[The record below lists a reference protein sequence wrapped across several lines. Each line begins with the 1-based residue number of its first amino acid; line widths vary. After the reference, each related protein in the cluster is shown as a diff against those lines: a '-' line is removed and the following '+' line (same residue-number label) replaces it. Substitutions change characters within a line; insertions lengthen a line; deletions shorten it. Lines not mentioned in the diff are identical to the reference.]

1 MDDVQKNEQ
10 KDRSSDDLR
19 AKAEY
24 IIEARREADEN
35 SIRNLDIEQI
45 AEVIHEL
52 KVHQV
57 ELEMQNEN
65 LRATRDQL
73 EEIYTQYAD
82 LYDNAPVGY
91 VTSNA
96 FGVVFRVNK
105 TLATMLNTKVEELLA
120 TNLNHWCLDR
130 DAFYLHCRTLINKG
144 GFYRS
149 EFMMQKTDRS
159 VFPVSVESRLVKSDH
174 PELQPEI
181 RSVFIDISEKKQ
193 LEENLRRSERLETI
207 GTLAGGIAH
216 EFNNILSIIIGNN
229 ELAMET
235 APKLG
240 YLKDNLEEIRSA
252 SMRAKEVVKQLL
264 TFSRQDNAKKV
275 PLEIS
280 TVVKDSIKLIRSS
293 IPANIDIRQRLC
305 DNVDTIVANPTQIN
319 QLLINLCS
327 NATDAMPSAGG
338 MVTIE
343 LRNVCLKK
351 DSGSVDLGL
360 KPGRYIKLMVRD
372 NGVGMEKKILNR
384 IFEPYFTT
392 KEVGKGTGI
401 GLAVVHG
408 IVERHDGAITVESH
422 PGEGTLFTT
431 YLPSSPMA
439 VEEVP
444 DKQICLPRG
453 NETIL
458 IVDDELSILKLWQ
471 LQFEKLGYTVF
482 GMTDPLEAV
491 TRLKKDYH
499 DIDLVITD
507 MAMPRMTGD
516 QLAVE
521 VLKIN
526 PNIPIILCTGY
537 SEKISKEKAFDL
549 GIRAFAMKPLNINDF
564 AFRVRNVLDSR
575 RQCTLPEVLSEDL

>member
-1 MDDVQKNEQ
+1 MDDVQKKEQ
-10 KDRSSDDLR
+10 KDRSSDGLR
-19 AKAEY
+19 AKAEC
-24 IIEARREADEN
+24 IIKTRREADEN
-35 SIRNLDIEQI
+35 SIRKLEIEQI

-96 FGVVFRVNK
+96 FGVVLQVNK
-105 TLATMLNTKVEELLA
+105 TLATMLNTKAEELLT
-120 TNLNHWCLDR
+120 TNLNPWCLDQ

-144 GFYRS
+144 GFHRG
-149 EFMMQKTDRS
+149 EILMKTADRFD
-159 VFPVSVESRLVKSDH
+159 FPVSVESRLVKADH
-174 PELQPEI
+174 PEMQSEI

-275 PLEIS
+275 PLDIG
-280 TVVKDSIKLIRSS
+280 TVVKDSLKLIRSS

-327 NATDAMPSAGG
+327 NATDAMPPSGG
-338 MVTIE
+338 MITIE
-343 LRNVCLKK
+343 LRNICLKK
-351 DSGSVDLGL
+351 DSGTVDLGL
-360 KPGRYIKLMVRD
+360 KPGRYIKLVVRD

-401 GLAVVHG
+401 GMAVVHG
-408 IVERHDGAITVESH
+408 IVERHKGVITVESH

-431 YLPSSPMA
+431 YLPSSRMS
-439 VEEVP
+439 VEEVA
-444 DKQICLPRG
+444 DRQISLPRG
-453 NETIL
+453 DETIL
-458 IVDDELSILKLWQ
+458 IVDDEPSLLKLWQ
-471 LQFEKLGYTVF
+471 LQFEKLGYTVI
-482 GMTDPLEAV
+482 GTTDPLEAI
-491 TRLKKDYH
+491 TYLKKDRYNV
-499 DIDLVITD
+499 DLVLTD

-526 PNIPIILCTGY
+526 PDIPIILCTGY

-549 GIRAFAMKPLNINDF
+549 GICAFAMKPLNINDL
-564 AFRVRNVLDSR
+564 ALRVRNVLDSR
-575 RQCTLPEVLSEDL
+575 RHFTLPEVLSEDL

>member
-1 MDDVQKNEQ
+1 MDVVQKKEQ
-10 KDRSSDDLR
+10 KNRSKNSLR
-19 AKAEY
+19 AKAER
-24 IIEARREADEN
+24 IIEVSREASEK

-45 AEVIHEL
+45 TEVIHEL

-65 LRATRDQL
+65 LLATHAQL
-73 EEIYTQYAD
+73 EKVNAQYAD

-96 FGVVFRVNK
+96 FGVVLRVNK
-105 TLATMLNTKVEELLA
+105 TLAGMLNARVPELLN
-120 TNLNHWCLDR
+120 TNLGPWCQDQ
-130 DAFYLHCRTLINKG
+130 DAFYLHCRTMINKDG
-144 GFYRS
+144 THRS
-149 EFMMQKTDRS
+149 EIRMKKADHS
-159 VFPVSVESRLVKSDH
+159 VFPVSVESRFVQGDYI
-174 PELQPEI
+174 EARPEI
-181 RSVFIDISEKKQ
+181 RSVIIDISEKKQ
-193 LEENLRRSERLETI
+193 LEENLRRAERLETI

-229 ELAMET
+229 ELAMEA
-235 APKLG
+235 APHSG
-240 YLKDNLEEIRSA
+240 FFKDNLEEIRSA

-264 TFSRQDNAKKV
+264 TFSRQDNAKKI
-275 PLEIS
+275 PLDIS

-293 IPANIDIRQRLC
+293 TPANIEIRQRLS
-305 DNVDTIVANPTQIN
+305 DNVDAIVANPTQIN

-327 NATDAMPSAGG
+327 NATDAMPPAGG
-338 MVTIE
+338 MITIE
-343 LRNVCLKK
+343 LLNSYLKK
-351 DSGSVDLGL
+351 DRDTVHLGL

-372 NGVGMEKKILNR
+372 NGFGMQKGIMNR

-408 IVERHDGAITVESH
+408 IVERHNGVITVESH

-431 YLPSSPMA
+431 YLPSSRMV

-444 DKQICLPRG
+444 DEQICLPKG
-453 NETIL
+453 DETIL
-458 IVDDELSILKLWQ
+458 IVDDERSILKLWQ
-471 LQFEKLGYTVF
+471 LQFEKLGYTVV

-491 TRLKKDYH
+491 THLNKDHYSV
-499 DIDLVITD
+499 DLVITD

-516 QLAVE
+516 QLAIE
-521 VLKIN
+521 ILKIN

-549 GIRAFAMKPLNINDF
+549 GICAFAMKPLNINDF